1 MSDVS
6 PVVAPDARPI
16 LTGPA
21 ERLRVVELLR
31 GMEPVLRSHGLRRL
45 RLFGSVARGEA
56 NLARGEANLASDVD
70 LIGEIDDAQA
80 DFSLIDLIRLEEQL
94 SAQIGRPVQMTTAP
108 DKMRSYV
115 RDQVE
120 REATEIF

>member
-45 RLFGSVARGEA
+45 RLFGSV
-56 NLARGEANLASDVD
+56 ARGEANLASDVD

>member
-1 MSDVS
+1 MSEV
-6 PVVAPDARPI
+6 PPAVTPDARPI

-31 GMEPVLRSHGLRRL
+31 GMEPVLRSRGLRRL
-45 RLFGSVARGEA
+45 RLFGSVAR
-56 NLARGEANLASDVD
+56 EANLASDVD
-70 LIGEIDDAQA
+70 LIGEIDDAGRA
-80 DFSLIDLIRLEEQL
+80 GFSLIDLIRLEEEL
-94 SAQIGRPVQMTTAP
+94 SEQIGRPVQVTTAP

-115 RDQVE
+115 HDRIE